1 MQSLEVRVSVV
12 EDDIRDV
19 KSDLKELKKEM
30 SEQDEK
36 IERKIDEKF
45 REIENKIDRN
55 NDVQTSKTDKIAD
68 GIDSIKDAMHR
79 QELTNLDLN
88 NKVSAITKD
97 RDDEVKERNKMKWGI
112 YGIGFSLASSFIFTW
127 LKITLGF

>member
-1 MQSLEVRVSVV
+1 
-12 EDDIRDV
+12 
-19 KSDLKELKKEM
+19 
-30 SEQDEK
+30 
-36 IERKIDEKF
+36 
-45 REIENKIDRN
+45 
-55 NDVQTSKTDKIAD
+55 
-68 GIDSIKDAMHR
+68 MHR

-97 RDDEVKERNKMKWGI
+97 RNDEVKERNKMKWGI